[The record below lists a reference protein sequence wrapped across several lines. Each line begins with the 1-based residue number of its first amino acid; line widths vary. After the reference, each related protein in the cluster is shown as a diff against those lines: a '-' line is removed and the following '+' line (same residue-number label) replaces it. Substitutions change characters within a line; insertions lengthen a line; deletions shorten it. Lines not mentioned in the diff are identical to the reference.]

1 MGVKTLLVNHSDSVG
16 GAARAAYR
24 LHRALL
30 ASGVESRMLVNDARS
45 GDWTVIG
52 PQSRQARVLARL
64 RGGIGGL
71 LTGVLK
77 TGNPILHSPAVLP
90 SRWSTRLN
98 CSDTDVVH
106 LHWINSE
113 MMSIADIGRIRKPLV
128 WTLHD
133 MWAFCGA
140 EHVTEEFRWRDG
152 YLSDNRPDYESG
164 FDLNRS
170 TWSRKYTHWRH
181 PAHIVTPSRWLADC
195 VRKSGLMQHWPV
207 TVVPNAIDTDV
218 WRPVERKVARELLG
232 LQSDIPLILFGAMGG
247 CKERHKGFDLLRN
260 ALECLR
266 GNIDGLQLSVFGQ
279 YAPKA
284 SDDFGFR
291 VNYLG
296 HVHDDLSLRV
306 IYSAA
311 DALIIPSRRDNL
323 PNTGVEAHACGVP
336 VVAFDTCGLPDI
348 VLHMETGYLAKPFD
362 AEDLARGIAWVVSDR
377 ERNKTLGLAA
387 RKSAVERFSY
397 PIIAEQYMA
406 VYQEAINFSQE
417 K

>member
-1 MGVKTLLVNHSDSVG
+1 MALRVSTINHSDSTG

-30 ASGVESRMLVNDARS
+30 GDGVASRMLVNDART
-45 GDWTVIG
+45 GDWTVEG

-64 RGGIGGL
+64 RGAIGGI

-90 SRWSTRLN
+90 SRWAARLN
-98 CSDTDVVH
+98 GSDADVVH
-106 LHWINSE
+106 LHWVNSE

-152 YLSDNRPDYESG
+152 YLRDNRPDYESG
-164 FDLNRS
+164 FDLNRW
-170 TWSRKYTHWRH
+170 TWSRKCKHWTR
-181 PAHIVTPSRWLADC
+181 PAHIVTPSRWLAGC
-195 VRKSGLMQHWPV
+195 VRESELMRDWPV
-207 TVVPNAIDTDV
+207 TVVPNALDTDA
-218 WRPVERKVARELLG
+218 WRPVERQTARALLG
-232 LQSDIPLILFGAMGG
+232 LQPDIPLILFGAMGG
-247 CKERHKGFDLLRN
+247 SKERHKGFDLLRK
-260 ALECLR
+260 ALEYLR

-279 YAPKA
+279 SAPKE
-284 SDDFGFR
+284 SEDLGFR

-311 DALIIPSRRDNL
+311 DALVIPSRRDNL

-348 VLHMETGYLAKPFD
+348 VRHKETGYLAKAFD
-362 AEDLARGIAWVVSDR
+362 PEDLARGIAWVVSDA
-377 ERNKTLGLAA
+377 ERNRTLGLAA
-387 RKSAVERFSY
+387 REDAVARYSY
-397 PIIAEQYMA
+397 PAVAGQYLEVYKKVIASA
-406 VYQEAINFSQE
+406 RN
-417 K
+417 